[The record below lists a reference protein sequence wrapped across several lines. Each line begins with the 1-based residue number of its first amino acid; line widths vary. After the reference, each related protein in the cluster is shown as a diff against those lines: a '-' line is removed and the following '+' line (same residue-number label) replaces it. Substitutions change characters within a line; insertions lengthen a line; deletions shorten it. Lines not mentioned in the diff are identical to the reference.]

1 MLNLSPA
8 VAVRSPEGIR
18 QPTDN
23 QAELPDHLFCQ
34 LNHFLTDLNI
44 PCYLARCQEQNKMST
59 KKMRTTKSIVI
70 LYRDGDGIKA

>member
-1 MLNLSPA
+1 MFNLSPA